1 MWVRRTPLR
10 RRKKHFWPALPDF
23 LYSPDNLPGRLR
35 FLRLSAELFMR
46 VFNIPSSA
54 PFLHTLLSALADGRM
69 IEGFHAHK
77 NPERLAQA
85 TLYLPTQRACRMAR
99 EIFLDV
105 MGQDAVL
112 LPRIVALG
120 HADEDE
126 LDFAQ
131 TDAAE
136 FPSLTVGEAIGGL
149 PRRLVLMRLVG
160 AWAKQLGSRDLAS
173 APLVAGGP
181 ASTLAL
187 ADDLARLI
195 DDMTTRGVD
204 WNALDN
210 LVPDDLDRYWQL
222 TLDFLRIA
230 KEAWP
235 SYLTEQN
242 LIEPAQRRDLL
253 IEAEAAR
260 IGALPGPFIAAG
272 STGSMPST
280 AKFLHAI
287 ARHPQGAV
295 VLPGL
300 DTDLDTEAWR
310 AIGGTRDS
318 DGRLIEHPLWS
329 HPQFAL
335 HGLLDLFGL
344 ERADVQAL
352 AAPATHGRELLASEA
367 MRPATETARWH
378 QRLTDVG
385 VAARIEASF
394 DSLAIVETANPETE
408 ALAVAVAMREAR
420 QHNKT
425 AALVTP
431 DRALARRVMA
441 ALGRWKLIFDDSG
454 GDSLMDTPAGIFAR
468 LAVETVTSELAPPT
482 LLALLKHPLLRL
494 GQGEGAWRE
503 AIFNLELAV
512 LRGTRPAPGCK
523 GLQTAFAWFTDEWG
537 KAKRH
542 EPSALHRSEP
552 RCALTQDALD
562 GATHL
567 LDALVSALA
576 PLENLARGAYDFAA
590 LAQIHRDTIVR
601 LSTADDGRIAA
612 FDGADGSQLAQAFDE
627 LLTSGEAPNSPA
639 PTHITLALADY
650 PDLFTTAFAGHVVR
664 RPQNP
669 DASLRIYG
677 LLEARLTQCDRV
689 ILGGLVEGVWPPAPR
704 IDPWLSRPMRHA
716 LGLDL
721 PERRIGLTAHDLAQ
735 LLGAEDVVLTH
746 AAKVGGAPSV
756 ASRFLHRMKAIAQPE
771 AWNKALERGARYVRY
786 AEALDH
792 PESVCPVAQPAP
804 KPPVTLRPLQM
815 SVTEIEDWLRD
826 PYTIFAKRILKL
838 TPLDPVDLPLTAAD
852 RGSAIH
858 NALGDFTAAHS
869 KDLPGNIVAELRSF
883 GERHFAALMEHP
895 EAQALWW
902 PRFLRIAEWFAGWE
916 IKRREDVANITAE
929 LRGEIAIPLDNGR
942 HFTLSARADRI
953 EQRADRT
960 FAIVDY
966 KTGTPPSGKQ
976 VRLGLSPQLT
986 LEAAILRRG
995 GFRPFPSP
1003 LNVSELLYIKLSG
1016 NNPAGDLKPVN
1027 LKHDGKDQLP
1037 DDAAEE
1043 ALAKLTA
1050 LIKKFENPEQPYT
1063 SLDLAMW
1070 SNRYGTYDDL
1080 ARIKEWSVAG
1090 GGA

>member
-1 MWVRRTPLR
+1 
-10 RRKKHFWPALPDF
+10 
-23 LYSPDNLPGRLR
+23 
-35 FLRLSAELFMR
+35 MR

-54 PFLHTLLSALADGRM
+54 PFLRTLLGALVDGRL
-69 IEGFHAHK
+69 IEGFSARD
-77 NPERLAQA
+77 NPERLVQA

-99 EIFLDV
+99 EMFLDV

-131 TDAAE
+131 TEASE
-136 FPSLTVGEAIGGL
+136 FSSLTVSDALDGL
-149 PRRLVLMRLVG
+149 PRRLVLMRLVD
-160 AWAKQLGSRDLAS
+160 AWAKRLGSRDLAS

-195 DDMTTRGVD
+195 DDMTTRDVG
-204 WNALDN
+204 WHALDN

-230 KEAWP
+230 KDAWP
-235 SYLTEQN
+235 AYLTAQD
-242 LIEPAQRRDLL
+242 LIEPARRRDLL
-253 IEAEAAR
+253 IEADAAR
-260 IGALPGPFIAAG
+260 IAASTGPFIAAG

-280 AKFLHAI
+280 ATFLHAI
-287 ARHPQGAV
+287 AQHPQGAV

-300 DTDLDTEAWR
+300 DTDLDDDAWR
-310 AIGGTRDS
+310 AIGGVRDS
-318 DGRLIEHPLWS
+318 EGRFAQHPLSS

-335 HGLLDLFGL
+335 HGLLDLLQLKRG
-344 ERADVQAL
+344 DVRAL
-352 AAPATHGRELLASEA
+352 AEPAAHGRELLASEA
-367 MRPATETARWH
+367 MRPATETAQWH
-378 QRLTDVG
+378 RRLTEVNVTAQIKNG
-385 VAARIEASF
+385 F
-394 DSLAIVETANPETE
+394 DNLAIVEAANPEME
-408 ALAVAVAMREAR
+408 ALAIAVTMREAR
-420 QHNKT
+420 EHGQT

-441 ALGRWKLIFDDSG
+441 ALGRWKLAFDDSG

-468 LAVETVTSELAPPT
+468 LAVETVTGELSPPT

-494 GQGEGAWRE
+494 GQAEGAWVQ
-503 AIFNLELAV
+503 AIQNLELVV

-523 GLQTAFAWFTDEWG
+523 GLRAAFIWFADEWS
-537 KAKRH
+537 KAQRK

-552 RCALTQDALD
+552 RCRLTQKALD
-562 GATHL
+562 GISRL
-567 LDALVSALA
+567 LDMLETALA
-576 PLENLARGAYDFAA
+576 PLEALARGTHDFAA
-590 LAQIHRDTIVR
+590 LAQLHRDTIAR
-601 LSTADDGRIAA
+601 LSTADDSRIAA
-612 FDGADGSQLAQAFDE
+612 FEGADGQQLAQAFEE
-627 LLTSGEAPNSPA
+627 LLAPGDDPASPA
-639 PTHITLALADY
+639 PTHIVLALADY
-650 PDLFTTAFAGHVVR
+650 PDLFTTAFAGRVVR
-664 RPQNP
+664 RPQNA

-677 LLEARLTQCDRV
+677 LLEARLTQCDRI
-689 ILGGLVEGVWPPAPR
+689 ILGGLVEGVWPPTPR
-704 IDPWLSRPMRHA
+704 IDPWLSRPMRHD

-721 PERRIGLTAHDLAQ
+721 PERRIGLTAHDFAQ
-735 LLGAEDVVLTH
+735 LLGAEDVILTH
-746 AAKVGGAPSV
+746 AAKAGGSPSV
-756 ASRFLHRMKAIAQPE
+756 ASRFLHRMKAIARPE
-771 AWNKALERGARYVRY
+771 SWNGALERGAYYVRC

-792 PESVCPVAQPAP
+792 SGTVEPVAQPMP
-804 KPPVTLRPLQM
+804 KPAVALRPLQM

-838 TPLDPVDLPLTAAD
+838 TPLDPIDLPLTAAD

-858 NALGDFTAAHS
+858 NALGDFTQAHS
-869 KDLPGNIVAELRSF
+869 KSLPDNIAAELRAF

-916 IKRREDVANITAE
+916 IERRTDVAGIAAE
-929 LRGEIAIPLDNGR
+929 LRGEISIPLENGR
-942 HFTLSARADRI
+942 RFILSARADRI
-953 EQRADRT
+953 EHRADRT

-966 KTGTPPSGKQ
+966 KTGIPPTGKQ

-995 GFRPFPSP
+995 GFKPFAAP
-1003 LNVSELLYIKLSG
+1003 LSVSELVYVRLSG
-1016 NNPAGDLKPVN
+1016 NNPAGEAKVMDLRVN
-1027 LKHDGKDQLP
+1027 RGDEPQWP
-1037 DDAAEE
+1037 DDAADE

-1050 LIKKFENPEQPYT
+1050 LIKKFESPEQAYT

-1070 SNRYGTYDDL
+1070 SNRYGAYDDL

-1090 GGA
+1090 HLGGGGA